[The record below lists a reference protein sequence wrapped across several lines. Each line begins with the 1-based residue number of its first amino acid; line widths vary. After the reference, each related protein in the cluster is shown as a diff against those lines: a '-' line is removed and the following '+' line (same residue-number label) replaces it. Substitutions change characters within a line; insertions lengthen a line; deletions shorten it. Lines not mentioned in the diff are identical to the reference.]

1 MIKFIII
8 NITLIFLLTYFS
20 FKNHNNVR
28 KKKNEEIVSFFEF
41 LNRTKK
47 PLEMKTIL
55 IGLIFGFLFGFIDNV
70 GLVFG
75 LDNFEHK
82 IHGGTI
88 IKATVGNT
96 YSDGIGA
103 FIGSAI
109 SVMAKDYYG
118 YDNEREP
125 VWVNF
130 IGVVIGCLVGVLFA
144 IVYGKYILGKEIRD
158 I

>member
-8 NITLIFLLTYFS
+8 NIVLLFVLTYFS
-20 FKNHNNVR
+20 FKNHNNI
-28 KKKNEEIVSFFEF
+28 KKKNGIETVSFYEF
-41 LNRTKK
+41 FNKTKK

-55 IGLIFGFLFGFIDNV
+55 IGIIFGFLFGFIDNV

-75 LDNFEHK
+75 LDNFEHLIK
-82 IHGGTI
+82 GGTI

-103 FIGSAI
+103 FIGSAV

-118 YDNEREP
+118 YDIEREP
-125 VWVNF
+125 IWVNF
-130 IGVVIGCLVGVLFA
+130 AGVVIGCLAGVLFA
-144 IVYGKYILGKEIRD
+144 IIYGRYILGKPIEEI
-158 I
+158 

>member
-1 MIKFIII
+1 
-8 NITLIFLLTYFS
+8 
-20 FKNHNNVR
+20 
-28 KKKNEEIVSFFEF
+28 
-41 LNRTKK
+41 
-47 PLEMKTIL
+47 MKTIL

>member
-8 NITLIFLLTYFS
+8 NIILLVLLTYFS
-20 FKNHNNVR
+20 YKNHNNT
-28 KKKNEEIVSFFEF
+28 KKRNGEEIVSLYEF
-41 LNRTKK
+41 LNKTKK
-47 PLEMKTIL
+47 PLESKTII

-75 LDNFEHK
+75 LDNFQHLIK
-82 IHGGTI
+82 GGTI

-103 FIGSAI
+103 FIGSAV

-118 YDNEREP
+118 YDIEREP
-125 VWVNF
+125 IWVNF
-130 IGVVIGCLVGVLFA
+130 AGVVMGCLAGVFFA
-144 IVYGKYILGKEIRD
+144 LIYGKYVQGKPIEEI
-158 I
+158 